1 MLVRVCAWANDLRDV
16 INDVYVVVYGLA
28 AWRRELELRLKR
40 LWLLVKNSSR
50 LTRRSVV
57 SGIGF

>member
-1 MLVRVCAWANDLRDV
+1 MRVCAWANDLRDV
-16 INDVYVVVYGLA
+16 IDDVYVVVYGLA